1 MEYQMDFKLHDLK
14 LLVDFTFGQ
23 LEIAGDENLGFR
35 PYQLFAASVTGC
47 SGLVLRKILEKQ
59 RQKVK
64 DIRVQT
70 RVVRSGGDVHKIE
83 KIHLHFLITGEN
95 LNEDKVRKAVELD
108 HKHCSM
114 VQSIAR
120 SIEVT
125 ESFEII
131 AERHE
136 AFA

>member
-1 MEYQMDFKLHDLK
+1 MEYQINFQLHELK
-14 LLVDFTFGQ
+14 LLADFPFGQ

-35 PYQLFAASVTGC
+35 PFQLFAASISGC

-59 RQKVK
+59 RQNVK
-64 DIRVQT
+64 DIRIQT
-70 RVVRSGGDVHKIE
+70 RIVRRDGDVHQIE
-83 KIHLHFLITGEN
+83 KIHLHFLIVGEDLDEN
-95 LNEDKVRKAVELD
+95 KVRKAVELD

-114 VQSIAR
+114 VQSIVN

-131 AERHE
+131 AE
-136 AFA
+136 